1 MKDKN
6 YPKFLEFN
14 HRIEHKTV
22 KIKVQSGLKSLRE
35 FTNILKELIYLSD
48 ISYPLFQPWKK
59 SNLVT
64 DYLNK

>member
-14 HRIEHKTV
+14 PRIEYKKA
-22 KIKVQSGLKSLRE
+22 KIKVQSDLKNLRE
-35 FTNILKELIYLSD
+35 FNNILKELTHLSD